1 MVSLPNHDM
10 ERDVLLMGSAI
21 RSPANFQAITDPNVR
36 LRQTLCGLIRWI
48 RDTSV
53 ETIVLC
59 DGTDPE
65 YDFSRIKAFAA
76 EHEKTLE
83 TLIFRKKNDQ
93 YETRGKSFGEGQV
106 LEHAITHSSHLQP
119 GGTFYKVTGRTFIKN
134 FDAIKKSHEKDETV
148 FIGPASV
155 MMPKD
160 TPKDVFGRRSVWTQF
175 YKCGVDFFAK
185 HLMKAYLET
194 NDNTNP
200 IECEYFKRL
209 QHAPHARFEIKPFI
223 VGRNGGLD
231 LPYDA
236 DFTAE
241 DIALAETFV

>member
-1 MVSLPNHDM
+1 M

-21 RSPANFQAITDPNVR
+21 RSPAAFQAITDTDVR

-48 RDTSV
+48 RDTPI

-59 DGTDPE
+59 DGTQPD
-65 YDFSRIKAFAA
+65 YDFSRIEAFAK
-76 EHEKTLE
+76 EHGKTLE
-83 TLIFRKKNDQ
+83 ILLFTKENDQ
-93 YETRGKSFGEGQV
+93 YAARGKSYGEGQV
-106 LEHAITHSSHLQP
+106 LEYAMTHSAHLKP
-119 GGTFYKVTGRTFIKN
+119 GGNFYKVTGRTFVQN
-134 FDAIKKSHEKDETV
+134 FDAIRARHTNDETV

-160 TPKDVFGRRSVWTQF
+160 TPTDMFGQRSVWTQF
-175 YKCGVDFFAK
+175 YKCSIDLFIK
-185 HLMKAYLET
+185 HLMNAYLET
-194 NDNTNP
+194 DDRTNP

-209 QHAPHARFEIKPFI
+209 QHIPHARFDIKPFV

-241 DIALAETFV
+241 DMALAETFV

>member
-1 MVSLPNHDM
+1 MP

-21 RSPANFQAITDPNVR
+21 RTPKAFQAISATDVR
-36 LRQTLCGLIRWI
+36 LVQTLCGLIRWI

-53 ETIVLC
+53 GTIVLC
-59 DGTDPE
+59 DGSEPD
-65 YDFSRIKAFAA
+65 YDFSRITAYAT
-76 EHEKTLE
+76 EHGKTLE
-83 TLIFRKKNDQ
+83 TLLYRKENDR
-93 YETRGKSFGEGQV
+93 YESRGKSFGEGQV
-106 LEHAITHSSHLQP
+106 LEYAVNHSAHLQD
-119 GGTFYKVTGRTFIKN
+119 GGTFYKVTGRTFIRN
-134 FDAIKKSHEKDETV
+134 FDEIKKLHAKDDGGV

-175 YKCGVDFFAK
+175 YKCGVSFFKK
-185 HLMKAYLET
+185 HLMEAYLET
-194 NDNTNP
+194 NDATNP

-209 QHAPHARFEIKPFI
+209 QTVPHARFAVKPFI

-236 DFTAE
+236 DFDE
-241 DIALAETFV
+241 GDVALARTFL

>member
-1 MVSLPNHDM
+1 MA
-10 ERDVLLMGSAI
+10 EKDVLLMGSAI
-21 RSPANFQAITDPNVR
+21 RTPKAFQAISASDVR
-36 LRQTLCGLIRWI
+36 LEQTLCSLIRWI

-59 DGTDPE
+59 DGSRPE
-65 YDFSRIKAFAA
+65 YDFSRITPFAK
-76 EHEKTLE
+76 EHGKTLE
-83 TLIFRKKNDQ
+83 VLLFDKENDL
-93 YETRGKSFGEGQV
+93 YETRGKSYGEGQV
-106 LEHAITHSSHLQP
+106 LEYAMGHSTHLKS

-134 FDAIKKSHEKDETV
+134 FDEIKKLHAKDDAV

-155 MMPKD
+155 MMPKE

-175 YKCGVDFFAK
+175 YKCGVDFFSK
-185 HLMKAYLET
+185 HLLKAYLET

-209 QHAPHARFEIKPFI
+209 QRAPHTRFAVKPFV

-236 DFTAE
+236 DFDDET
-241 DIALAETFV
+241 IALAKSFV